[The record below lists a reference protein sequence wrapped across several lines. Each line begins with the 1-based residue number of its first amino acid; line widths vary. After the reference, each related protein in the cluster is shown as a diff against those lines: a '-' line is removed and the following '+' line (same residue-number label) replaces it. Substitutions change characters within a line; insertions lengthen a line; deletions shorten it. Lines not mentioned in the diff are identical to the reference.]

1 MVVRETR
8 TAITS
13 TRLYIQPPRK
23 DLIVRYTTNS
33 LWTMVILYSVFYIL
47 YFNNS
52 ILSRSTIYVILARHE
67 ELPEDDVLT
76 SKHVGVNH
84 M

>member
-1 MVVRETR
+1 MF
-8 TAITS
+8 
-13 TRLYIQPPRK
+13 
-23 DLIVRYTTNS
+23 
-33 LWTMVILYSVFYIL
+33 VILYFVFHIL

-52 ILSRSTIYVILARHE
+52 ILSRTIYVILARHE

-76 SKHVGVNH
+76 SKHVGADH